1 MTIRT
6 LSTTFVLLVLAL
18 AGLSRGEDAAA
29 PMIPPGAASAGG
41 MPPVALPPEPGL
53 KAGCVIMRDGRTF
66 VGDVTSVTDGYEVR
80 LAQGGGRFVVP
91 YDQVRLTA
99 VDPQE
104 AYRKQKETLKNGSA
118 SELGTLARW
127 CHEQKLYEEGR
138 AECLQAIRLEPNRA
152 DLRQL
157 LLKIDAATGQANVG
171 ELPEMSV
178 LPSAAPAV
186 ARGGAAPAAAPVGI
200 SPKSNA
206 DFVRMIQP
214 LLMNTCGNAACHAAK
229 SETEFRIMA
238 VRPGQGS
245 QRYQSQHNL
254 EQVLRQITAARPESS
269 PLLTVTRNTKAGDPH
284 HGVFEGRRGMMQFDL
299 LKEWVV
305 RVGREKSGSGAVA
318 AGSKSA
324 APPRLVPIPRGAE
337 RTIVIKPRAVDG
349 EGLSEGGNPR
359 GVVLASGERTIEEA
373 VPAESGESSDEELL
387 RDVRRES
394 RPDPFDPD
402 EFNRA
407 VHGKTAAELRSA
419 P

>member
-1 MTIRT
+1 MTNRT
-6 LSTTFVLLVLAL
+6 LPTIFALLVLGL
-18 AGLSRGEDAAA
+18 AGLSRGQEIAA
-29 PMIPPGAASAGG
+29 PAPLSEIPAGG
-41 MPPVALPPEPGL
+41 GTPIVLPPKPGL
-53 KAGCVIMRDGRTF
+53 KAGCVLMRDGRTF
-66 VGDVTSVTDGYEVR
+66 VGDVTSVADGYAIQV
-80 LAQGGGRFVVP
+80 AHGGRFVVP

-99 VDPQE
+99 VDVKE
-104 AYRKQKETLKNGSA
+104 AYQKQKETMKNGSA
-118 SELGTLARW
+118 SELATLGRW
-127 CHEQKLYEEGR
+127 CFEQKLYDEGR
-138 AECLQAIRLEPNRA
+138 GECLQAIRLEPGRA

-157 LLKIDAATGQANVG
+157 LLKIDAATGQSNLG

-178 LPSAAPAV
+178 LPAAAAAPAV
-186 ARGGAAPAAAPVGI
+186 SRGGAAADPAGV
-200 SPKSNA
+200 SPRTNA

-254 EQVLRQITAARPESS
+254 EQVLRQITAAQPESS
-269 PLLTVTRNTKAGDPH
+269 LLLTVPRNTQAGDPH
-284 HGVFEGRRGMMQFDL
+284 QGVFEGRRGSAQFEL

-305 RVGREKSGSGAVA
+305 RAGREKAGAGGVA
-318 AGSKSA
+318 AGNKSS
-324 APPRLVPIPRGAE
+324 APARLPIPRGAD

-349 EGLSEGGNPR
+349 EGVSEGANPR
-359 GVVLASGERTIEEA
+359 GIVLASGERM
-373 VPAESGESSDEELL
+373 SGEAAAEKPVEQADEELL
-387 RDVRRES
+387 RDVRLGS

-407 VHGKTAAELRSA
+407 VHGKTAVELRGA

>member
-6 LSTTFVLLVLAL
+6 LSTTFALLVLAL

-29 PMIPPGAASAGG
+29 PTVPPDAAASGG

-66 VGDVTSVTDGYEVR
+66 VGDVTSVADGYAIR
-80 LAQGGGRFVVP
+80 LVQGGRFVVP

-99 VDPQE
+99 ADVKE
-104 AYRKQKETLKNGSA
+104 AYRKQKETMKNGSA
-118 SELGTLARW
+118 SEVAGLGRW
-127 CHEQKLYEEGR
+127 CFEQKLYDEGR

-157 LLKIDAATGQANVG
+157 LLRIDAATGQANVG

-178 LPSAAPAV
+178 VPAATPPPVRSAS
-186 ARGGAAPAAAPVGI
+186 AAAPVGV
-200 SPKSNA
+200 SPRSNA

-245 QRYQSQHNL
+245 QRFQSQHNL
-254 EQVLRQITAARPESS
+254 EQVLRQITSAEPESS

-284 HGVFEGRRGMMQFDL
+284 HGVFDGRRGTMQFDL

-305 RVGREKSGSGAVA
+305 RVSREKSGAGTVA
-318 AGSKSA
+318 AGGKSA
-324 APPRLVPIPRGAE
+324 PQRLVPIPRGAE
-337 RTIVIKPRAVDG
+337 RSIVIKPRAADG
-349 EGLSEGGNPR
+349 DEVSEGGNPR
-359 GVVLASGERTIEEA
+359 GIVLTSGERRAEEA
-373 VPAESGESSDEELL
+373 VPAQSGEQSDEDLL

-394 RPDPFDPD
+394 LPDPFDPD
-402 EFNRA
+402 EFNRS
-407 VHGKTAAELRSA
+407 VHGKTAAELRGA